1 MRLSSSEKQL
11 ARELASTLNDW
22 GSLELYEV
30 YALNYQE
37 AALRTILTEV
47 MSVPEQKIKKSR
59 AALFTFLVKKY
70 GNRANN
76 HRN

>member
-1 MRLSSSEKQL
+1 MKLSSTEKQF

-22 GSLELYEV
+22 GSLELYEAYV
-30 YALNYQE
+30 LNYPE
-37 AALRTILTEV
+37 AILRTILTEV
-47 MSVPEQKIKKSR
+47 MSVPEHKIKKSR

-70 GNRANN
+70 GNRTNN